1 MIYCFN
7 CVHSFRTKSNLRSNK
22 KTCEDKDFCKAIM
35 LSGDTRILEF
45 SQYQKSDKASLI
57 IYANLASFI
66 QKNHGCNIHPQQK

>member
-1 MIYCFN
+1 
-7 CVHSFRTKSNLRSNK
+7 
-22 KTCEDKDFCKAIM
+22 M